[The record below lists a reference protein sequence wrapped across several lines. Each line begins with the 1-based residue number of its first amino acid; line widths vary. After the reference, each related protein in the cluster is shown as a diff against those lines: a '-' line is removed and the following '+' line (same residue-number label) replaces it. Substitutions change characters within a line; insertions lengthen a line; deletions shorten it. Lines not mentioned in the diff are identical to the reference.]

1 MCYGT
6 IYTMKRW
13 TDGFVSALLLVG
25 CFCVLTVTVAAQS
38 SSGSY
43 KVNEYFFGT
52 GGELDACSG
61 QYCAKQAAGETTVGS
76 TASDSYMAQAGFNTT
91 DVPLLEVAVNGNV
104 DFGVLSKATT
114 GTGTATI
121 QVRTYLASGYIM
133 RIVGDPL
140 SYTSGGNTHVMASP
154 ATPTANTPGTEQYGI
169 NLRANTVPSAF
180 GADPEQIPN
189 NTFSFGLPY
198 SNYNT
203 PDTYMYQSNAPVA
216 YSDSSS
222 GQTNYTLSMIVNIS
236 DITPAG
242 QYTGALSVVVTS
254 TF

>member
-1 MCYGT
+1 MN
-6 IYTMKRW
+6 RW
-13 TDGFVSALLLVG
+13 KDGLVSASLVVG
-25 CFCVLTVTVAAQS
+25 SLCVLTVSVAAQS
-38 SSGSY
+38 SSTNY

-52 GGELDACSG
+52 GGELNACSG

-76 TASDSYMAQAGFNTT
+76 TASDAYLAQSGFNTT
-91 DVPLLEVAVNGNV
+91 DVPLLEVAVNGNI
-104 DFGVLSKATT
+104 DFGVLSTTTT

-121 QVRTYLASGYIM
+121 QVRTYLASGYVM

-140 SYTSGGNTHVMASP
+140 SYTSGGNTHVISSP
-154 ATPTANTPGTEQYGI
+154 ATPVASSAGNEQYGL
-169 NLRANTVPSAF
+169 NLRANADPETF
-180 GADPEQIPN
+180 GADPVQVPN

-198 SNYNT
+198 ANYNT
-203 PDTYMYQSNAPVA
+203 PDVYMYQSNAPVA

-222 GQTNYTLSMIVNIS
+222 GQTNYTLSMMVNIS

-242 QYTGALSVVVTS
+242 RYTGSLSVVVTS